1 MSNVKK
7 LATYTREFKLQAI
20 QLAEKNGSVAKTAKE
35 LGISDK
41 SLYNWIRELKTDSS
55 EAFRGRGK
63 LASEAERIRQL
74 EREVK
79 RLKETNEI
87 LKKATQFFA
96 SESK

>member
-7 LATYTREFKLQAI
+7 LATYTKEFKLQAI
-20 QLAEKNGSVAKTAKE
+20 QLAEKNGSVRMTAEE

-41 SLYNWIRELKTDSS
+41 SLYNWIRELKTDSA
-55 EAFRGRGK
+55 EAFRGKGN
-63 LASEAERIRQL
+63 LTAESEKIRQL

-79 RLKETNEI
+79 RLRETNEI

>member
-1 MSNVKK
+1 MSNLRK
-7 LATYTREFKLQAI
+7 LATYTREFKVHAI
-20 QLAEKNGSVAKTAKE
+20 QLSEKNGSIPKTAKE

-41 SLYNWIRELKTDSS
+41 SLYNWVRELKADSS

-63 LASEAERIRQL
+63 LTAESDKIRQL

-87 LKKATQFFA
+87 LKKAAIFFA